1 MKLGCLS
8 AKIMMDRPAPGI
20 VKFRE
25 VPLTALVATPSAE
38 QGGITPQ
45 HSTTAPAL
53 CCGWSR
59 VNNNNNTPPSQH
71 AAHSYWVDSF

>member
-25 VPLTALVATPSAE
+25 VPLTALAATPSAE

-59 VNNNNNTPPSQH
+59 VNNNNTPPSQH